1 MLPHTLELPPD
12 RVLTPHWRCREAA
25 LEDCG
30 IGLGAR
36 QGNRNA
42 LASLVAAA
50 GLAAETDQP
59 WTSFSRRK
67 VWYAARA
74 ENGDLT
80 YDSVIAGM
88 KEGVAAGLFDE
99 DRALPGAHL
108 DDVPRQSRFRA
119 TPLLIERLAGARFRH
134 IRPSSAIV
142 MRDEDGAA
150 VAFRETERTHRLR
163 READALNEWLSGMR
177 ITVDPKKDTP
187 ENWQRTGHH
196 LRARKVK
203 NGRETWACAL
213 PTPTPHVVRIF
224 GRGQWDCHGRLYG
237 WWQSLPKDRR
247 RELLIN
253 GEACFEP
260 DFAMLHPTLLYA
272 AVGATMPRDVYDTG
286 EHHRDDGKLALN
298 IGINAKGGL
307 KGTVDALM
315 WRKGWT
321 GSRHYTQGLVEA
333 IADLNKPIARF
344 IGSDAGIRL
353 MGIDSGMVV
362 AVMKR
367 CRKEGI
373 DCLPV
378 HDSFVTPRKSENH
391 VKAIMADVLDAARVT
406 ISQGTSKT
414 SLQKVPQVSCAAPAA
429 SPAPLPASVS
439 AGPAAAR
446 KEPRAKS
453 PVKAVSRPVRPSRAA
468 KASPSLPVAG
478 EALPASWDLAE
489 RTLALVED
497 YQAAVRARHRK
508 VAAGAASGWG
518 VAPSASER
526 RHDLAQARGLAE
538 VMAEEEQRT
547 GLCVV
552 AGVPYRLSDE
562 AVAKREKR
570 LARETRKPRPP
581 VRPQRPSTYW
591 AKPLAPL
598 PKAQAK
604 PQGTLF

>member
-1 MLPHTLELPPD
+1 MHPFTDELRPD
-12 RVLTPHWRCREAA
+12 RILNHHWRCRETA
-25 LEDCG
+25 LEACG
-30 IGLGAR
+30 LGLGAR
-36 QGNRNA
+36 EASRNA
-42 LASLVAAA
+42 VASLVATA
-50 GLAAETDQP
+50 GLAAETDQH
-59 WTSFSRRK
+59 WVSFSRRK
-67 VWYAARA
+67 TWYAARG

-80 YDSVIAGM
+80 YDNVVAGM
-88 KEGVAAGLFDE
+88 QEGVEAGLFDE

-119 TPLLIERLAGARFRH
+119 TSLLIERLGNARFQH
-134 IRPSSAIV
+134 LRPSSSIV
-142 MRDEDGAA
+142 MRDAEGAA
-150 VAFRETERTHRLR
+150 VAFQETERTHRLR

-177 ITVDPKKDTP
+177 VTVDPKKDLP
-187 ENWQRTGHH
+187 ENWQRTRHH

-203 NGRETWACAL
+203 GGKETWSYVL
-213 PTPTPHVVRIF
+213 PTPTPHIVRIF

-247 RELLIN
+247 GELLIN
-253 GEACFEP
+253 GEVCIEP

-272 AVGATMPRDVYDTG
+272 AVGATMPKDVYETG
-286 EHHRDDGKLALN
+286 EHDRADGKLALN

-333 IADLNKPIARF
+333 IADLNKPIAQF

-353 MGIDSGMVV
+353 MGIDSGM
-362 AVMKR
+362 AVEVLKR
-367 CRKEGI
+367 CRKAGI

-414 SLQKVPQVSCAAPAA
+414 SFKKVPQVSRAAPAA
-429 SPAPLPASVS
+429 SPSPLPASAS
-439 AGPAAAR
+439 SGPAPAPKTPAKKAAG
-446 KEPRAKS
+446 
-453 PVKAVSRPVRPSRAA
+453 KAVSRPVQASPKA
-468 KASPSLPVAG
+468 KARPVLPVAG
-478 EALPASWDLAE
+478 EALPASWYLPE

-497 YQAAVRARHRK
+497 YQAAVRACHRK

-526 RHDLAQARGLAE
+526 RLDLRQARQLAE
-538 VMAEEEQRT
+538 TLAEEEERT
-547 GLCVV
+547 GVCVA
-552 AGVPYRLSDE
+552 AGIPYALSHE
-562 AVAKREKR
+562 AKAKRERR
-570 LARETRKPRPP
+570 LAREVRKPRPP
-581 VRPQRPSTYW
+581 VRPRRPSTFW
-591 AKPLAPL
+591 AKPSAP
-598 PKAQAK
+598 PTPVKAK